1 MDLDK
6 NPQTGCLSEENRGN
20 ITLMNRE
27 EAGIY
32 NVRVANQRCKVFI
45 FSNSALLL
53 EDNIT

>member
-20 ITLMNRE
+20 ITLMNR